1 MPPFTSKRK
10 VSEKPQHLEKGK
22 AKRISPDKKKSN
34 SLQQPQFTL
43 REDEEE
49 LLPECCEHIQFL
61 DCEKRVG
68 RVIFECWHCHQGI
81 ICEYTGEPMMG
92 EYKGHP
98 SLIQVKVQC
107 PNCEQTAIRLTTG
120 QVLSTT
126 AIPSPWQE

>member
-1 MPPFTSKRK
+1 MPHFTSKRN

-34 SLQQPQFTL
+34 SLQQSQFTL
-43 REDEEE
+43 RDDDEE
-49 LLPECCEHIQFL
+49 LPPERCQHIQFM
-61 DCEKRVG
+61 DCDKQVG
-68 RVIFECWHCHQGI
+68 RVILECWHCYQGI
-81 ICEYTGEPMMG
+81 ISEYTGEPVMG

-120 QVLSTT
+120 QVLSIT
-126 AIPSPWQE
+126 AISSPWQQ

>member
-1 MPPFTSKRK
+1 MPHFTSKRN

-43 REDEEE
+43 RDDDEE
-49 LLPECCEHIQFL
+49 LPPERCQHIQFM
-61 DCEKRVG
+61 DCDKQVG
-68 RVIFECWHCHQGI
+68 RVILECWHCHQGI
-81 ICEYTGEPMMG
+81 ISEYTGEPVMG

-120 QVLSTT
+120 QVLSIT
-126 AIPSPWQE
+126 AIPSPWQQ